1 MIAIVTY
8 NPTGISKTTSI
19 PRSKSARK
27 KQKLS
32 MPSSMVHSVEERPRR
47 TCSKFFVPAYG
58 QHENGGYQDQKHFG
72 LVEGMGGGEGKI
84 VFLNR
89 LLHREQYFCLTMMN
103 SVSLSDNREEEI
115 ERGMVKPHRGRLMEL
130 PGTVMPGM
138 WNANVRNTAIAKNED
153 NSREKLQDLSLSL
166 RHISASST
174 PLEKYYNGEKTTP
187 NGLVVSLILP
197 ALNRISSFIKQ
208 GVFTNEEVDFC
219 VEGEEKILN
228 NSFLSCLLL
237 VTFDG
242 FTSSSDS
249 TNDAE
254 NCSEAMLARCV
265 WPVGGDCQVDGRHEL
280 HMFGGDNESEATG
293 VLFPCKLDF
302 DYEYYILVSHD
313 ALFRISAIDGKY

>member
-1 MIAIVTY
+1 MIANAT
-8 NPTGISKTTSI
+8 TSFSKTTSI

-32 MPSSMVHSVEERPRR
+32 IPSSMEYSVDERPRR

-89 LLHREQYFCLTMMN
+89 LPHREQYFRLTKMN
-103 SVSLSDNREEEI
+103 SVSLSDQCKEEI
-115 ERGMVKPHRGRLMEL
+115 ERGMGKPHRGRLIEL
-130 PGTVMPGM
+130 PGAVMPGM
-138 WNANVRNTAIAKNED
+138 WSAHIRNTAIAKNED
-153 NSREKLQDLSLSL
+153 DAREKLQNLSISL
-166 RHISASST
+166 RHVSASST
-174 PLEKYYNGEKTTP
+174 PLEKFYNGEKTTP
-187 NGLVVSLILP
+187 NGLIVSLIHP
-197 ALNRISSFIKQ
+197 ALHRISSFIKQ

-219 VEGEEKILN
+219 VEGEEKMLN

-237 VTFDG
+237 VAFDG

-265 WPVGGDCQVDGRHEL
+265 WPVGDDCQDDGRHEL

-293 VLFPCKLDF
+293 VIFPCKLDF

-313 ALFRISAIDGKY
+313 AKFRISAIDGKY